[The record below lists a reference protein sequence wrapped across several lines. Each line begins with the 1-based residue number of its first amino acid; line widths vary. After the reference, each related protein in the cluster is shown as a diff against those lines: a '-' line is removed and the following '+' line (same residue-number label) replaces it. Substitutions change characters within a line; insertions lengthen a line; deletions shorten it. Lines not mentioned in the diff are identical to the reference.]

1 MSTASVRAP
10 ARDARAS
17 RRNTLLGV
25 LVLAVLALAG
35 WVSTVAINGVP
46 WQSPYELRLALPLG
60 APLLT
65 AGDDVRVAGE
75 RVGQVSSV
83 SLARGANDEAV
94 ATLSI
99 SDGSIYPG
107 ASARIRPRGLAGAVY
122 VDLYPGLRK
131 GHPLRS
137 GATLHTVA
145 GGVQLTDVIAG
156 FDGTARRAL
165 QNVLSQGGAGVA
177 GRGVAVNDALAEAP
191 SLLSNTTTAL
201 NAADPEPG
209 ALSGTIGSAY
219 TVASAIA
226 PQGDQTLGEIVSDA
240 RTALSATD
248 ALPATI
254 SALPATEQ
262 SLATTLPEAD
272 TLLARATV
280 AARELTPG
288 VQALAQALPGLE
300 QLEHASAALT
310 TLGAVARD
318 AAPVFG
324 ALVPALS
331 ELRGTASGLT
341 PLSDPVYE
349 LATVLIPYR
358 EELIQA
364 PLGFTRWGNFRYD
377 FGTGSGHRAVRFT
390 MVFTCGLARDP
401 YPKPGEASKD
411 RKPCQ

>member
-1 MSTASVRAP
+1 MSATSVRAP
-10 ARDARAS
+10 ARNARES

-46 WQSPYELRLALPLG
+46 WSSPYELRLALPQG

-83 SLARGANDEAV
+83 SLARGGDDHAV

-99 SDGSIYPG
+99 SDGSIYAG

-122 VDLYPGLRK
+122 VDLYPGSQG

-137 GATLHTVA
+137 GSTLRTVT

-156 FDGTARRAL
+156 FDGAARRAL
-165 QNVLSQGGAGVA
+165 QTVLSQGGAGVA
-177 GRGVAVNDALAEAP
+177 GRGVAVNDALAQAP
-191 SLLSNTTTAL
+191 SLLSNATTAL
-201 NAADPEPG
+201 QAADPQPG
-209 ALSGTIGSAY
+209 ALSGTIGSAD

-226 PQGDQTLGEIVSDA
+226 PDGDQTLGELVSEA
-240 RTALSATD
+240 RSALSATGD
-248 ALPATI
+248 TAATI
-254 SALPATEQ
+254 AALPATEQ
-262 SLATTLPEAD
+262 ALADTLPGAD
-272 TLLARATV
+272 TLLSRATI
-280 AARELTPG
+280 AARDLTPG
-288 VQALAQALPGLE
+288 VQALAQALPGLA
-300 QLEHASAALT
+300 QLEHSSPALT
-310 TLGAVARD
+310 TLGTVARD
-318 AAPVFG
+318 VAPVFG
-324 ALVPALS
+324 ALVPALG

-341 PLSDPVYE
+341 PLSDPFYE

-377 FGTGSGHRAVRFT
+377 FGAGSGHRAVRFT
-390 MVFTCGLARDP
+390 MVFTCGIARDP